1 MRIKLFGIRFTVS
14 YLFCATLCLM
24 MLCDRT
30 GLFIPM
36 LLSVFIHESGHLLLM
51 WIFDCVPTEIKLIP
65 GSVQICAPV
74 CDSKPSVMISL
85 AGPFANI
92 AVFIIVFV
100 GSVMFGDSYY
110 ITFALVNLIYGV
122 FNLLPLAG
130 LDGGSALE
138 ELLIKK
144 KGADFARRTLN
155 TVTVCAAIFSL
166 SVAVFLSIIGKG
178 NYSAYIL
185 ALYLILSVLFK
196 F

>member
-1 MRIKLFGIRFTVS
+1 MRINIFGIKLTVS
-14 YLFCATLCLM
+14 YLFCATLCIM

-36 LLSVFIHESGHLLLM
+36 LISVFIHESGHLLLM

-74 CDSKPSVMISL
+74 CDSKPSVLISL

-92 AVFIIVFV
+92 IIFAIVFV
-100 GSVMFGDSYY
+100 SSIMFRDNYY
-110 ITFALVNLIYGV
+110 ITFALVNLIYGA

-138 ELLIKK
+138 EVLVRK
-144 KGADFARRTLN
+144 KGADFARKTLN
-155 TVTVCAAIFSL
+155 TVTVCAAVFAL
-166 SVAVFLSIIGKG
+166 SVAVFLSIAGRS

-185 ALYLILSVLFK
+185 ALYLVLSVLFK

>member
-1 MRIKLFGIRFTVS
+1 MKINVFGIKLTVS
-14 YLFCATLCLM
+14 YLFCATLCIM

-36 LLSVFIHESGHLLLM
+36 LISVFIHESGHLLLM
-51 WIFDCVPTEIKLIP
+51 WIYDCVPTEIKLIP

-74 CDSKPSVMISL
+74 CDGKPSVLISI
-85 AGPFANI
+85 AGPLAN
-92 AVFIIVFV
+92 IIVFAV
-100 GSVMFGDSYY
+100 VFVSSIMFRDSYY
-110 ITFALVNLIYGV
+110 INFALVNLIYGV

-138 ELLIKK
+138 EVLIKK
-144 KGADFARRTLN
+144 KGADFARKTLN
-155 TVTVCAAIFSL
+155 TVTVCAAVFTL
-166 SVAVFLSIIGKG
+166 SVAVFLSASGRA

-185 ALYLILSVLFK
+185 SLYLVLSVLFK